1 MNIEL
6 CIPAV
11 ADGIHCLDFYLQN
24 LRSLASQPV
33 KVTVSYHTDH
43 DLAAILAMK
52 NQPDATI
59 QAPAYSKGP
68 FVASANHSSAINV
81 LARQAMGDIVIFSD
95 YDMAFLK
102 KGWDDDIRDVLAI
115 HDFFGTPY
123 APIELGF
130 AKDPTDGL
138 APWIAMQKMR
148 KYQGIPNLGF
158 FAIRCTSLNRVLSDG
173 PVTRFDDFLNAENL
187 PFRFINT
194 NEMAEELN
202 MPLGSLNW
210 MDTGHEVTS
219 FPKKYGMTHQA
230 LEYVFAKDSDV
241 FTHKFLL
248 SYLKDIFKPEFF
260 YLKGKPYLFHFKKGT
275 MKAKIGGDVN
285 FFDYFKLD
293 VKNYLQGQS

>member
-24 LRSLASQPV
+24 LGALASQPV
-33 KVTVSYHTDH
+33 KVTVSYHTDA
-43 DLAAILAMK
+43 DLAAVRAMR
-52 NQPDATI
+52 NQPDDVV
-59 QAPAYSKGP
+59 QAPAYSRGP

-81 LARQAMGDIVIFSD
+81 LAQKAMGDIVIFSD

-102 KGWDDDIRDVLAI
+102 KGWDDDIRDVLKV
-115 HDFFGTPY
+115 HDFFGVPY
-123 APIELGF
+123 APLELGF
-130 AKDPTDGL
+130 AKDPTDGQ

-148 KYQGIPNLGF
+148 KYQGIPNLSF
-158 FAIRCTSLNRVLSDG
+158 FAIRAASLHRILKDG
-173 PVTRFDDFLNAENL
+173 PVTRFDDFLNADNL
-187 PFRFINT
+187 PFRFVHT
-194 NEMAEELN
+194 HELADELN
-202 MPLGSLNW
+202 LPLGSLNW

-230 LEYVFAKDSDV
+230 LEYVFAKDSEV

-248 SYLKDIFKPEFF
+248 AQLRDIFKPEFF

-285 FFDYFKLD
+285 FFDYFKID
-293 VKNYLQGQS
+293 VKNYIKGQL